1 LINQPVKP
9 SEPLV
14 INSASQNDIM
24 RYQNRLMSNE
34 DDGADNNVIVDNS
47 ETSSRLSQAFFT
59 LQNPIFIPSL
69 FGSFGVLCVFI
80 ILCRVRLYRLL
91 IMIIC
96 GNGFYN
102 RKSNS
107 SRLKSGSRQ
116 RQYHSMSSL
125 SKP

>member
-1 LINQPVKP
+1 MK
-9 SEPLV
+9 
-14 INSASQNDIM
+14 
-24 RYQNRLMSNE
+24 YQNRLMTNE
-34 DDGADNNVIVDNS
+34 DDNFDNNPVIDSS
-47 ETSSRLSQAFFT
+47 ETSSHLVQAFFT

-69 FGSFGVLCVFI
+69 FGLFGVICIFI
-80 ILCRVRLYRLL
+80 ILCRVRLYRII
-91 IMIIC
+91 IMMIY

-107 SRLKSGSRQ
+107 SRLKSVSRQ